1 METLSTEMRY
11 ADIGSD
17 NKIVIAKI
25 CQVRKAKLGTCNSKQ
40 FDVHNLKD
48 PDVKEEFTITI
59 RNRYSALQDETV
71 VIIDQFHQVVNDE
84 LKS

>member
-40 FDVHNLKD
+40 FDVHNFKD

-71 VIIDQFHQVVNDE
+71 VTIDQFHQVVNDE